1 MARSK
6 RLGLLTERQVKVL
19 KLRARGLSLREVA
32 FSLNVS
38 HQDIAV
44 VEKRALRNLELARQT
59 IIAYKLATSPVKVLL
74 SEGTRHVDI
83 PALVIEEAD
92 RAGVKIKADIS
103 LLLKLIWRRARS
115 CIESRRV
122 KKPIMVLV
130 DREGEVEVY
139 PYQDIQHLHQEI
151 EKL

>member
-6 RLGLLTERQVKVL
+6 RFGLLTEHQIKVL
-19 KLRARGLSLREVA
+19 KLRAKGLSLREA
-32 FSLNVS
+32 SSTLNVS

-44 VEKRALRNLELARQT
+44 TEKRALRNIELAKQT
-59 IIAYKLATSPVKVLL
+59 LIAYKLATSPVKVLL

-83 PALVIEEAD
+83 PVLVIEEAD

-115 CIESRRV
+115 CIDNRRV
-122 KKPIMVLV
+122 KKPIMILV
-130 DREGEVEVY
+130 DKEGELDVY